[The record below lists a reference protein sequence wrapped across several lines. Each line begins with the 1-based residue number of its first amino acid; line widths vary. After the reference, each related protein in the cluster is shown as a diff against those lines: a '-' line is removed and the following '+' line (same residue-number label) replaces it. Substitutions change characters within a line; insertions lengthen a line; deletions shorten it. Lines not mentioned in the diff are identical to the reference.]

1 MTDTRFAVTR
11 RTFLYSAS
19 GAAGCI
25 ALNTGV
31 TNLLCVP
38 PLPVAFVSDGS
49 QSLAGLNAVFLS
61 GRFRV
66 VAAFVSDPAA
76 ARAVSVLC
84 NRHRRPV
91 SIVLSNPLPAI
102 ESPLVEAIILNGSS
116 QRLSSILKS
125 GVEEGKHVFVVHPEL
140 IIDEAKETQSPSSTG
155 TGLVHVAMLSSHD
168 ANVAEMMAMI
178 RSGAIGRVLRTS
190 VMGSRSQQWMWLEA
204 MNIIRCATRSAVS
217 NGDFSSPDLVPIRT
231 VGSENI
237 HLRRLVVMVH
247 GTRGSIEIPG
257 YSERDRFE
265 GLPTV
270 LDLLSDATTDRMGA
284 NLKLQETLAA
294 CSLFRSACI
303 PVRTVRSQKVG

>member
-1 MTDTRFAVTR
+1 MTDPRFAVTR

-25 ALNTGV
+25 ALHTGV
-31 TNLLCVP
+31 THLLCVP
-38 PLPVAFVSDGS
+38 SLPVAFLSDGS
-49 QSLAGLNAVFLS
+49 QSLAGLNAVFGS
-61 GRFRV
+61 ERFHV

-76 ARAVSVLC
+76 ARAVSALC
-84 NRHRRPV
+84 SRHRCPV
-91 SIVLSNPLPAI
+91 PMVLSNPLAAI
-102 ESPLVEAIILNGSS
+102 ESPLVRAIILNGSS

-140 IIDEAKETQSPSSTG
+140 IINEARETQSPSSTS

-168 ANVAEMMAMI
+168 ANVVEMMTTI

-190 VMGSRSQQWMWLEA
+190 VMGSSSQQWMWLEA

-217 NGDFSSPDLVPIRT
+217 NGDFSSPDLVPITT
-231 VGSENI
+231 VRSENI
-237 HLRRLVVMVH
+237 HLRRLAVMVH

-257 YSERDRFE
+257 YSERDRIE

-270 LDLLSDATTDRMGA
+270 LDLLSEATTDRLGA
-284 NLKLQETLAA
+284 TLKLQETLAA
-294 CSLFRSACI
+294 CTLFRSACI
-303 PVRTVRSQKVG
+303 PVTTVRSQKIG